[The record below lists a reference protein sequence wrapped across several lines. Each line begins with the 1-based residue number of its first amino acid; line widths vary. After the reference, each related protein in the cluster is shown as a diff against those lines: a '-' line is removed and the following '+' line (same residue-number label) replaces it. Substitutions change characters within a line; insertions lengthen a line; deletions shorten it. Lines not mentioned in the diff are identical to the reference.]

1 MTEPELDQWA
11 DWLLHRRHGDDDAE
25 LQRTRE
31 RVGKV
36 RDRVLANAALSPGET
51 LLDVGT
57 GDGLIGFGAIDAVG
71 PEGRVI
77 LSDVSRDLLD
87 HARQRAIQQGVAD
100 RCAFVQAPADNLGA
114 IASESVDIV
123 TTRSVLAYVKNKTG
137 AFAEFFRVLRP
148 NGRISLYEPINGL
161 VHPEPTHQFDGLD
174 VTPVQDL
181 AAGVKAVYEARQP
194 MASDPMFDYDERSLM
209 RMAREAGFET
219 LHLELRV
226 DQVLREPQEWE
237 LYATTAQNP
246 LAPTLSEAINQALS
260 REEGDRFVGHLRPRV
275 ERGEGT
281 FTVAVAY
288 LWAEKGPT
296 FPPV

>member
-1 MTEPELDQWA
+1 MTKPELDQWA
-11 DWLLHRRHGDDDAE
+11 EWLLHRRHGDDDAE
-25 LQRTRE
+25 LERTRA

-36 RDRVLANAALSPGET
+36 RDRVLANAAISPGET

-57 GDGLIGFGAIDAVG
+57 GDGLIGLGAIDAVG

-77 LSDVSRDLLD
+77 FSDVSRDLLD

-100 RCAFVQAPADNLGA
+100 RCVFVQAPADDLGA
-114 IASESVDIV
+114 IVSESVDIV

-148 NGRISLYEPINGL
+148 NGRMSLYEPINGL
-161 VHPEPTHQFDGLD
+161 VHPEPGHQFDGVD

-181 AAGVKAVYEARQP
+181 AERVKAVYEARQP
-194 MASDPMFDYDERSLM
+194 MASDPMFDYVERSLM

-219 LHLELRV
+219 LHLQLRV
-226 DQVLREPQEWE
+226 DQGLKGPQEWE

-246 LAPTLSEAINQALS
+246 LAPTLAEAIDQALS
-260 REEGDRFVGHLRPRV
+260 RKERDRFVEHLRPRV
-275 ERGEGT
+275 ERGEGV
-281 FTVAVAY
+281 FIVAVAY
-288 LWAEKGPT
+288 LWGEKGTPL
-296 FPPV
+296 PPV